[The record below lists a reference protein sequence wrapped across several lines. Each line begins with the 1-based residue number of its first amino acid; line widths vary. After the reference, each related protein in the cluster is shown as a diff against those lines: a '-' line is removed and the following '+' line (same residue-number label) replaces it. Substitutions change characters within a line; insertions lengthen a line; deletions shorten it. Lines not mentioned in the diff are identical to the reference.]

1 MTHQKALDKSGK
13 KRQSSSEWSRTS
25 VEIVNY
31 QVILSFLWV
40 PHKKTMI
47 VDESTIAVIRD
58 TERLEINL
66 IDKTG
71 WAIK

>member
-1 MTHQKALDKSGK
+1 
-13 KRQSSSEWSRTS
+13 
-25 VEIVNY
+25 
-31 QVILSFLWV
+31 
-40 PHKKTMI
+40 MI